1 MRCKISLILF
11 FFISLLHQEL
21 YGQDSSVLV
30 TCERVNESDT
40 LWLTAILKQGS
51 KPGSLMVV
59 ATDENTNLA
68 DTLYYP
74 LVEYKNEFELIVPG
88 SFENSTL
95 IIKGYYYPAIFQI
108 RGILNSKMISENML
122 VFLFARNNT
131 IYNKIVN
138 INTEKGFALPKLV
151 FENKASLF
159 FNFVNTKRKVKPDI
173 SISQFPEAKDFTDSV
188 FYARFDFSSHLL
200 TGMKYDSLKREGKLP
215 ANAVAVEGKGKELQQ
230 IIVTGTR
237 KTKAEKYKE
246 QYTTSAFQDIME
258 KEYDCLSNDDI
269 LSYPDC
275 LTYLISRV
283 PGLQKGT
290 DRDGQTALL
299 WRREQIRA
307 YYIDE
312 MEVDVQQIETLDVG
326 SIALIKLLPA
336 TFVWAGRSGNTNGGV
351 IAIYTRKGEF
361 IRQGTNYSNWIFSV
375 RGYTPADYI
384 LFSNS
389 K

>member
-1 MRCKISLILF
+1 MKFKQYFLLLF
-11 FFISLLHQEL
+11 FFPLMQQEL
-21 YGQDSSVLV
+21 YGQDSAVSVS
-30 TCERVNESDT
+30 CERVNESDT
-40 LWLTAILKQGS
+40 LWLTAKLRQGS
-51 KPGSLMVV
+51 KPGSLMIV
-59 ATDENTNLA
+59 ATVENRNLT
-68 DTLYYP
+68 DTMFYP
-74 LVEYKNEFELIVPG
+74 LVEYKSDFELIVPE
-88 SFENSTL
+88 SFENSIIT
-95 IIKGYYYPAIFQI
+95 IKGYFYPEIFQI
-108 RGILNSKMISENML
+108 RGTLNSRMISENML

-138 INTEKGFALPKLV
+138 INAEKGFALPKLV

-173 SISQFPEAKDFTDSV
+173 SISQFPQAKDFTDSV
-188 FYARFDFSSHLL
+188 LYARFDFSSRLI
-200 TGMKYDSLKREGKLP
+200 TGMQYDSLKREGKLP
-215 ANAVAVEGKGKELQQ
+215 SNAVAVEGKGKELQQ

-237 KTKAEKYKE
+237 KTKVEKYKE
-246 QYTTSAFQDIME
+246 QYTTSPFQDIME
-258 KEYDCLSNDDI
+258 REYDCLSNDDI

-275 LTYLISRV
+275 LTYLISRA

-290 DRDGQTALL
+290 DREGQTALF

-312 MEVDVQQIETLDVG
+312 MEVDVQQIETLDV
-326 SIALIKLLPA
+326 SSVALIKLLPA
-336 TFVWAGRSGNTNGGV
+336 TFVWAGRSGNTSGGV

-361 IRQGTNYSNWIFSV
+361 IRQGMNYSNWIFSV
-375 RGYTPADYI
+375 KGYTPADYI